1 MKATVSIAT
10 TAMLL
15 MLMFTVYAHSYYAD
29 VDASKQSFS
38 LGVTGQ
44 DEYQTFALTN
54 VTPLE
59 KLNGALFGYASRQS
73 KGTDITAQTL
83 NARIEA
89 GIPVNKW
96 ELQAYGD
103 ITRDAVRKID
113 LDIEYGYFAETPT
126 TQISGVD
133 LFAGAGNYSK
143 RRTLDESIGR
153 DAADAE
159 VTFGWLAFIAGKK
172 CDVFGGDLAGVIRF
186 KPEWDFKE
194 FGTEGSISYKQRVS
208 DTVSL
213 GVMVLGIFDSAS
225 PLDKKLNT
233 SYNLNLIY
241 VPQ

>member
-1 MKATVSIAT
+1 MFKLGIAT
-10 TAMLL
+10 IALFL
-15 MLMFTVYAHSYYAD
+15 IAIVSSFAYYAD
-29 VDASKQSFS
+29 VDANKQSLS

-54 VTPLE
+54 VTPI
-59 KLNGALFGYASRQS
+59 KKMNGALFAYASRQS

-89 GIPVNKW
+89 GIPLNRW

-103 ITRDAVRKID
+103 VTRDAIRKID

-126 TQISGVD
+126 TQISGVN

-153 DAADAE
+153 HAADAQL
-159 VTFGWLAFIAGKK
+159 TFGWLAFIAGKK

-213 GVMVLGIFDSAS
+213 GVMFLGIFDSAS
-225 PLDKKLNT
+225 PLEKKLNT

-241 VPQ
+241 VPE